1 MLTAARKASL
11 MVYCRLDELAPGE
24 DEMLTALYE
33 GAVSYLEQAGVS
45 QPEAGTGRAFQFD
58 QVVNALVLDGWDNR
72 SSQMVGVTAAEN
84 PAMRRMINQLKL
96 TEPVPYSGT

>member
-72 SSQMVGVTAAEN
+72 GSQFAGYTVTEN
-84 PAMRRMINQLKL
+84 PAFRRKLNQLKL
-96 TEPVPYSGT
+96 TVPIWGTGV

>member
-11 MVYCRLDELAPGE
+11 MAYCRLDELAPGD
-24 DEMLTALYE
+24 DELLTALYE

-58 QVVNALVLDGWDNR
+58 HVVNSMVLDGWDNR
-72 SSQMVGVTAAEN
+72 GSQMVDVTVTEN
-84 PAMRRMINQLKL
+84 MAMRRKINQLKL